1 MIVKRYSNRKL
12 YDTEA
17 RCYISLSE
25 VAEMIRR
32 GQDVRVVDHA
42 SGRDLTSLTLFQI
55 LLSEEKRIGELLPQ
69 VVLTRLIQAG
79 GDSFEALRERLL
91 AAFDPRGHAEEE
103 MRRRLDDLVA
113 RGEMDAAIA
122 RQLLTQL
129 LGAAVPPPVV
139 DEEAVPDLEDLQRQ
153 LQALEE
159 ELARLR

>member
-12 YDTEA
+12 YDTES
-17 RCYISLSE
+17 RRYISLVE
-25 VAEMIRR
+25 VAGMIRQ

-79 GDSFEALRERLL
+79 GDTIEILRDRLL
-91 AAFDPRGHAEEE
+91 AAFDPQGHTEQEI
-103 MRRRLDDLVA
+103 RRRLEDLVA
-113 RGEMDAAIA
+113 RGQMDGATAG
-122 RQLLTQL
+122 RLLDQLLN
-129 LGAAVPPPVV
+129 AAAPPQPVN
-139 DEEAVPDLEDLQRQ
+139 DLPDLSELQRQ
-153 LQALEE
+153 VQALEE